1 MVKNIYGIY
10 DIVLK
15 NYVNR
20 FETTEDA
27 DAIRSFNT
35 DIKKAES
42 DRIPVKDFRLDKLG
56 TFDSSTGVLT
66 SDISVLVEAINKDTP
81 GKV

>member
-1 MVKNIYGIY
+1 MIKNIYAIY
-10 DIVLK
+10 DIVLQ

-20 FETTEDA
+20 FESTEDA

-35 DIKKAES
+35 DVKNAKSE
-42 DRIPVKDFRLDKLG
+42 RIPVNDFRLDKLG

-66 SDISVLVEAINKDTP
+66 SDIKTLVEAINKDTP

>member
-1 MVKNIYGIY
+1 MIKNIYGIY

-20 FETTEDA
+20 FESTEDA
-27 DAIRSFNT
+27 DAIRSFKT
-35 DIKKAES
+35 DITKAES
-42 DRIPVKDFRLDKLG
+42 ERIPVKDFRLDLLG
-56 TFDSSTGVLT
+56 TFDSSTGVFK
-66 SDISVLVEAINKDTP
+66 SDIKILVDAINKDTP